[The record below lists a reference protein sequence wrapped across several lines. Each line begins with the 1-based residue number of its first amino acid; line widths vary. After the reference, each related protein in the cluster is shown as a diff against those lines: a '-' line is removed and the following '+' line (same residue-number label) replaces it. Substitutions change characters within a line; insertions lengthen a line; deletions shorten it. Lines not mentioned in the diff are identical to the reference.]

1 MNDIKKISFSF
12 SISIHEIFLRIIID
26 QISKILSEKPLIN
39 SARTITRDSSFGICV
54 GTIISGDH
62 YQLGPLSVQKE
73 SWVCLEHIFPGEHFL
88 QMRRKWRGSKST
100 ELSRVQSLNRFLDW
114 VADCFWSSIIISLM
128 MSSNINVYRAWQGPW
143 HFVRRLLIHLMVN
156 VTWLLFNL
164 SKKLP

>member
-1 MNDIKKISFSF
+1 MVKTSPFKIRRNAKTLSIICWHSIKKKSFSF

-26 QISKILSEKPLIN
+26 QINRLKSLWLILFGPLRVIR
-39 SARTITRDSSFGICV
+39 ALAFA
-54 GTIISGDH
+54 
-62 YQLGPLSVQKE
+62 LGPLSVQKE

-114 VADCFWSSIIISLM
+114 VADCFWSSIISSLM

-156 VTWLLFNL
+156 VT
-164 SKKLP
+164 